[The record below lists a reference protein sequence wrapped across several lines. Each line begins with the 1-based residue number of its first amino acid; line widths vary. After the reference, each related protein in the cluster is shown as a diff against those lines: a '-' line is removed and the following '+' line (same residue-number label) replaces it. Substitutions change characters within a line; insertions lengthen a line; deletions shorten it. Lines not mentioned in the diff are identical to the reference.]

1 MNIENLIDDNLTYSG
16 KCHKELILKGK
27 EAYDNLMKSSK
38 NPLKYNTELLMKIL
52 NDNKD
57 TEYGKK
63 YDFANIKT
71 IKEYQEKVPITTY
84 DDYAEY
90 IYRMTEK
97 GEDNLIT
104 VYDVNHYAKS
114 SGTMGNPKRIP
125 VSILSE
131 KNFTKYVTAYNLYM
145 MYKELGGNW
154 INYPVLNLVELSFSK
169 LKNGADYASISGKII
184 KEYDEN
190 LTKIMTSPIEAIMP
204 KLETDT
210 RYIHARFAL
219 TQKIS
224 YVFTSFV
231 SLFLESVRYITAN
244 WELLVEDIE
253 KGTINDSIKMSE
265 DVRKDL
271 LKKIKPM
278 PERAKQIRKIFE
290 ETDDKLIVPKLWP
303 ELCCISGVG
312 TGGFANYLDKIKEF
326 AGDDFNFYLTG
337 LTASEGSFSVP
348 FELNN
353 GEAMLIP
360 DSMFYEFLPLN
371 FESYDEICTIDEL
384 EVGKKYEIVNT
395 NLSGF
400 YRYRMKDIIKVIGKK
415 NETPIIEFLYRL
427 DQCLSL
433 TGEKINE
440 DHLRKTVYTTEEEL
454 GFNLID
460 FSVYA
465 DSDSSPMKYV
475 FLLEIESLP
484 EEINLDLIKETINK
498 NFAIAEPLL
507 GYKIEKGILNKADVK
522 LLQAETYLLYKDL
535 RVAKGTSSAQV
546 KPPRMI
552 RDDLTK
558 RFFLVLLDEE
568 LNQ

>member
-1 MNIENLIDDNLTYSG
+1 MDLNDWKDEELIYSG
-16 KCHKELILKGK
+16 KCHKKLILKGK
-27 EAYDNLMKSSK
+27 EVYDNLMKISK
-38 NPLKYNTELLMKIL
+38 DPLKYNNELLMKIL
-52 NDNKD
+52 EDNKD

-71 IKEYQEKVPITTY
+71 IKDYQEKVQITTY

-90 IYRMTEK
+90 IYRMIEK

-131 KNFTKYVTAYNLYM
+131 QNFSKYVTAYNLYM
-145 MYKELGGNW
+145 MYNELGGEW
-154 INYPVLNLVELSFSK
+154 INYPVLNLVELSLSK
-169 LKNGADYASISGKII
+169 LKNGADYSSISGKII

-190 LTKIMTSPIEAIMP
+190 LSEIMTSSIEAIMP
-204 KLETDT
+204 QIETDT
-210 RYIHARFAL
+210 RYLHARFAL
-219 TQKIS
+219 TQEIS

-231 SLFLESVRYITAN
+231 SLFLESLRYIVAN
-244 WELLVEDIE
+244 WELLADDIE
-253 KGTINDSIKMSE
+253 KGTIHESIKMTE
-265 DVRKDL
+265 EVRNSL

-278 PERAKQIRKIFE
+278 PERANHIRKAFQDE
-290 ETDDKLIVPKLWP
+290 SDKAIVPKIWP
-303 ELCCISGVG
+303 ELCCLSGVG
-312 TGGFANYLDKIKEF
+312 TGGFANYLDKINVF
-326 AGDDFNFYLTG
+326 TGDEFNFYLTG
-337 LTASEGSFSVP
+337 LNASEGTFSVP

-353 GEAMLIP
+353 KDAMLIP

-371 FESYDEICTIDEL
+371 FKSYNEICTIDEL
-384 EVGKKYEIVNT
+384 EVGKKYEIVTT

-415 NETPIIEFLYRL
+415 NETPIIEFAYRL

-440 DHLRKTVYTTEEEL
+440 HHLRKTVYTTEDEL

-475 FLLEIESLP
+475 FLLEIESMP
-484 EEINLDLIKETINK
+484 EGLNKDIIKKAINK

-507 GYKIEKGILNKADVK
+507 GYKLEKGMLDEAEVK
-522 LLQAETYLLYKDL
+522 FLQAETYL
-535 RVAKGTSSAQV
+535 
-546 KPPRMI
+546 
-552 RDDLTK
+552 
-558 RFFLVLLDEE
+558 
-568 LNQ
+568 

>member
-1 MNIENLIDDNLTYSG
+1 MF
-16 KCHKELILKGK
+16 IL
-27 EAYDNLMKSSK
+27 
-38 NPLKYNTELLMKIL
+38 
-52 NDNKD
+52 
-57 TEYGKK
+57 
-63 YDFANIKT
+63 ANIKT